1 MKTFIVTGIQM
12 RNKGSQAMFLSLCHT
27 LKSLF
32 KDCEVIG
39 FANKYDSPEQYNFK
53 LLPFDDYTRFALK

>member
-27 LKSLF
+27 LKSMF

-39 FANKYDSPEQYNFK
+39 FANKYDLS
-53 LLPFDDYTRFALK
+53 LIHI